1 MSTTAKSSI
10 HTAASAAPGAAS
22 CRSGADPQSLPVD
35 AARERILAALS
46 PVADNQMLPLRA
58 ALGRVLAEEVLSP
71 IDVPAHTNSAVD
83 GYAVSAAELPAAG
96 TTELRVVATARAGH
110 PVERSIGP
118 GECVQIM
125 TGAPMPPGADTALM
139 QEDVQRSGDIIVVNA
154 GHRGGENVRRAGE
167 DLAAGQPAVHAGQRL
182 MPAQLGLLA
191 SLGRAEVRVRRRP
204 RVAFFSTGDELR
216 SVGQPLG
223 PGEIYDSNR
232 YSLHGMISRLDMDIL
247 DLGVVTDHPE
257 RLREAL
263 RTAAR
268 EADAIVTSG
277 GVSVGEAD
285 YIKQILAE
293 LGEVDFWKIAMKP
306 GRPFAFGRVD
316 DAWFFGL
323 PGNPVAV
330 MVTFYQFVQ
339 PALER
344 LAGRSPGAPPTLQA
358 IAAEPLR
365 KKPGRTEFVRAVLET
380 DADGRRRVRPSGPQ
394 GSGIL
399 RSMSEA
405 DCFIVLGHDSGP
417 VADGDVVEVQPFA
430 GLV

>member
-1 MSTTAKSSI
+1 MPSAKPKTAPVAKPEAG
-10 HTAASAAPGAAS
+10 TAS
-22 CRSGADPQSLPVD
+22 CRDSPDPQSLAVD
-35 AARERILAALS
+35 AARGRILAALN
-46 PVADNQMLPLRA
+46 PVSGEQMLPLRA

-71 IDVPAHTNSAVD
+71 IDVPSHTNSAVD
-83 GYAVSAAELPAAG
+83 GYAVSAADLPASG
-96 TTELRVVATARAGH
+96 TIELRVVATARAGH
-110 PVERSIGP
+110 PIGQAISR
-118 GECVQIM
+118 GECAQIM
-125 TGAPMPPGADTALM
+125 TGAPMPAGTDTSLM
-139 QEDVQRSGDIIVVNA
+139 QEDVQRNGDTITVGA
-154 GHRGGENVRRAGE
+154 GHRAGENVRQAGE
-167 DLAAGQPAVHAGQRL
+167 DLAAGQPALRGGQRL
-182 MPAQLGLLA
+182 LPAQLGLLA

-232 YSLHGMISRLDMDIL
+232 YSLHGMIKRLGMEVLDM
-247 DLGVVTDHPE
+247 GVVTDHPE

-277 GVSVGEAD
+277 GVSVSEAD
-285 YIKQILAE
+285 YIKQVLAE

-306 GRPFAFGRVD
+306 GRPFAFGRVE

-344 LAGRSPGAPPTLQA
+344 LAGLPSGTPAMLQA
-358 IAAEPLR
+358 AATEPLR
-365 KKPGRTEFVRAVLET
+365 KKPGRTEFVRGVLET
-380 DADGRRRVRPSGPQ
+380 DTDGRRRVRPSGPQ

-405 DCFIVLGHDSGP
+405 NCFIVLGHDSGA
-417 VADGDVVEVQPFA
+417 VAVGDIVDVQPFA